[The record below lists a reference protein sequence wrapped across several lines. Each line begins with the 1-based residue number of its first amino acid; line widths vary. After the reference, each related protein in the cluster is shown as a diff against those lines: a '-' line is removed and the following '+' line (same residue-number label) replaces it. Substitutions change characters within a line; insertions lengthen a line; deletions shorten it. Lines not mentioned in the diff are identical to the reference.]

1 MEMLME
7 QVLFKDNLN
16 NAYKRVKR
24 NKGVCGVD
32 GMSIDDARI
41 FIVNNRDTLIE
52 SIMNGTYRPMP
63 VLAHDIPKDDG
74 TSRRLGIPIVIDRI
88 IQQAI
93 NQVLMNIYDVNFHE
107 NSFGFRPNR
116 SAQQAVLKAKTYIE
130 DGYVYVV
137 DIDMKKY
144 FDTINQDK
152 LMYLL
157 TKTIKD
163 KRLLKLI
170 NRFLKC
176 GVSENGVVTKS
187 VIGVPQGG
195 PLSPILSNIYL
206 NELDKELAR
215 RGLNFVRYADDL
227 QIYVKS
233 ERAGLR
239 VLERIANYLEQNLK
253 VEVNSSKS
261 AVRYYNRS
269 KFLGFSFYK
278 IKGIVKVSIHPKSR
292 LKFKNRVREILKRN
306 RGRNIE
312 LVIKQ
317 LNVFI
322 RGWINYFKISSNS
335 SFVLKMVSWIRRKI
349 RVYIWKQWKKISAR
363 HRNLVRLGTSS
374 AKAWEHANTRKG
386 LWRISNSPVLACTL
400 TNDYISRLGL
410 INIYKL
416 YNQ

>member
-7 QVLFKDNLN
+7 QVLSKDNLN
-16 NAYKRVKR
+16 TAYKRVKR
-24 NKGVCGVD
+24 NKGVCGAD
-32 GMSIDDARI
+32 GMSIEDAKI

-63 VLAHDIPKDDG
+63 VMAHDIPKDDG
-74 TSRRLGIPIVIDRI
+74 TSRRLGIPTVIDRI

-93 NQVLMNIYDVNFHE
+93 NQVLMNIYDVNFHD

-116 SAQQAVLKAKTYIE
+116 SAQQAVWRAKTYIE
-130 DGYVYVV
+130 DGCEYVV

-157 TKTIKD
+157 TQTIKD

-176 GVSENGVVTKS
+176 GVSENGVITKS
-187 VIGVPQGG
+187 IMGVSQGG

-206 NELDKELAR
+206 NELDKELDR
-215 RGLNFVRYADDL
+215 RGLNFVRYADDI

-233 ERAGLR
+233 RRAGHR
-239 VLERIANYLEQNLK
+239 VLERITTYLEQNLK
-253 VEVNSSKS
+253 VEVNQSKS
-261 AVRYYNRS
+261 DVRNYSNS

-278 IKGIVKVSIHPKSR
+278 RKGSIKMSIHTKSR
-292 LKFKNRVREILKRN
+292 LKFKNKVRALLKRN

-312 LVIKQ
+312 GVIKQ
-317 LNVFI
+317 LNTFT
-322 RGWINYFKISSNS
+322 RGWINYYKISNNS
-335 SFVLKMVSWIRRKI
+335 SFVKEMDSWIRRKI
-349 RVYIWKQWKKISAR
+349 RVYIWKQWKKISTR
-363 HRNLVRLGTSS
+363 KRNLVNLGIPI
-374 AKAWEHANTRKG
+374 AKAWEYANTRKG
-386 LWRISNSPVLACTL
+386 LWRISKSPILSYTL
-400 TNDYISRLGL
+400 TNDYIGNLGL
-410 INIYKL
+410 LNLNKL
-416 YNQ
+416 YSQ